1 MASHQDGVSV
11 GAEDHAPDRRN
22 GGWTGARVEQL
33 KTLFALGMPPREIA
47 RRLGG
52 VSKNAVIGKC
62 NRMGLNARDNAP
74 AHVKPKRGPAPR
86 VPSAKPVKFALN
98 PSQKAAPGQNHAW
111 RAGPSTEAKPLP
123 EMGPEDLPGM
133 RPAQLRDLNGHQCR
147 WPLSL
152 TPDIPGRM
160 DETLFCGAPAPG
172 LGQDEPPYC
181 PAHTQMAHPKGGQQA
196 RENLDRRLGI
206 APGKASYNFDDKR
219 APRFGGR

>member
-22 GGWTGARVEQL
+22 GGWTDERVAQL

-62 NRMGLNARDNAP
+62 NRMGLNASDNAP

-86 VPSAKPVKFALN
+86 VPAAKPVKFALN

-111 RAGPSTEAKPLP
+111 RAGPSTPPKPLKATATDAP
-123 EMGPEDLPGM
+123 NM
-133 RPAQLRDLNGHQCR
+133 RPTPLRGLGACQCR
-147 WPLSL
+147 WPLAGS
-152 TPDIPGRM
+152 PDVAGQM
-160 DETLFCGAPAPG
+160 DEILFCGAPAPSPSKG
-172 LGQDEPPYC
+172 VPPYC
-181 PAHTQMAHPKGGQQA
+181 PTHAAAAFPGKAA

-206 APGKASYNFDDKR
+206 APGKASYNFNDKR

>member
-1 MASHQDGVSV
+1 MASHQDGASV

-22 GGWTGARVEQL
+22 GGWTDDRVARL
-33 KTLFALGMPPREIA
+33 KVLFAEGLPPREIA

-62 NRMGLNARDNAP
+62 NRMGLNASDNAP
-74 AHVKPKRGPAPR
+74 AHIKAKRGPAPR
-86 VPSAKPVKFALN
+86 VPAAKPVRLVLN
-98 PSQKAAPGQNHAW
+98 TSQKASPGQNHAW

-123 EMGPEDLPGM
+123 KMGPEDLPGM
-133 RPAQLRDLNGHQCR
+133 RPAQLRDLNSRQCR

-196 RENLDRRLGI
+196 RENVDRRLGI
-206 APGKASYNFDDKR
+206 APGRASYDFDDRR
-219 APRFGGR
+219 APCFGGR